1 MTPFLLML
9 LWIMVAVAALVQGTV
24 GIGFAL
30 IVAPIFALVDP
41 TSLPVT
47 LLILMLPL
55 NAHVAWRERSDIDWY
70 GTGWI
75 TLGRFAGTFAGLA
88 LLLALSVRQMEIAV
102 GFFTILAALI
112 ALFAPPFAP
121 RRDSAAGVGLFTGIS
136 ETATG
141 IGGPPLALLYQHA
154 AGPRLRATVAA
165 CFLIGEIFS
174 LVMLGFSGR
183 VRPDHIIAA
192 AMLVP
197 AVILGTFLSR
207 HAHARVPAARLR
219 SAVLAFSI
227 LGGIALIV

>member
-1 MTPFLLML
+1 MTLSLLGP
-9 LWIMVAVAALVQGTV
+9 LWAVAALAALVQGTV

-30 IVAPIFALVDP
+30 IVAPVFALAAP
-41 TSLPVT
+41 GYLPVT

-55 NAHVAWRERSDIDWY
+55 NAHVALRERGAIDWP

-88 LLLALSVRQMEIAV
+88 LLLALSLRQMEIAV
-102 GFFTILAALI
+102 GLFTILAALV

-121 RRDSAAGVGLFTGIS
+121 RRGTSIGVGLFTGIS

-154 AGPRLRATVAA
+154 PGPRLRATVAA
-165 CFLIGEIFS
+165 CFLIGEVLS
-174 LVMLGFSGR
+174 LVVLALGGR
-183 VRPDHIIAA
+183 VSRDHLLAA
-192 AMLVP
+192 ATLVP
-197 AVILGTFLSR
+197 AVLLGSALSR
-207 HAHARVPAARLR
+207 HAHAHVPAAGLR

-227 LGGIALIV
+227 LAGAVLIV